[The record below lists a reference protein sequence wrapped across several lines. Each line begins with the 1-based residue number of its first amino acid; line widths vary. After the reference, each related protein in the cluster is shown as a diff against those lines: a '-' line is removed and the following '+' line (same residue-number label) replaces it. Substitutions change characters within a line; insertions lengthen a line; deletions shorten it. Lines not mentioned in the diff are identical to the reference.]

1 MPERDREGDLARER
15 EELLAFLANGT
26 LDADERA
33 ELERAFAADEALR
46 RERDFVTRLRLG
58 VKAASDAPDPGELPL
73 RRALKRI
80 EREEAR
86 ARRPSGWW
94 RAAAIAAGIAV
105 VIQSGVLVR
114 QLYAPVRGGPDLLGE
129 ARPADGRAV
138 LQIVFAPEAREA
150 EIRALLR
157 TEHAEIVD
165 GPSAAGVY
173 RVALEGVASGDADAV
188 EQAIGRLAARGDVI
202 RHVAR
207 E

>member
-1 MPERDREGDLARER
+1 MPERDHDERRDLDER
-15 EELLAFLANGT
+15 LPFLANGT
-26 LDADERA
+26 LAPEERA
-33 ELERAFAADEALR
+33 ELERALAADEALR
-46 RERDFVTRLRLG
+46 SERDFVARLRLG

-80 EREEAR
+80 EREAAR
-86 ARRPSGWW
+86 DRRPSRWW

-105 VIQSGVLVR
+105 VIQSGVIVR
-114 QLYAPVRGGPDLLGE
+114 QLGGPSRGPELLGVE
-129 ARPADGRAV
+129 SPADGRAM
-138 LQIVFAPEAREA
+138 LQVVFAPEAREG

-157 TEHAEIVD
+157 EVRGEIVR

-173 RVALEGVASGDADAV
+173 RIALDGVAPGDAAV
-188 EQAIGRLAARGDVI
+188 EEAIGRLSARDDLV

>member
-1 MPERDREGDLARER
+1 MPEHDGDRERDEMLP
-15 EELLAFLANGT
+15 FLANGT
-26 LDADERA
+26 LEPEERA
-33 ELERAFAADEALR
+33 ALERALEEDEPLR
-46 RERDFVTRLRLG
+46 RELDFVARLRTG

-86 ARRPSGWW
+86 TRRPSPWW

-105 VIQSGVLVR
+105 VVQSGVIVR
-114 QLYAPVRGGPDLLGE
+114 QLYAPAPGGPELLGE
-129 ARPADGRAV
+129 RTTATDGRVV
-138 LQIVFAPEAREA
+138 LQVTFAAEAREA
-150 EIRALLR
+150 EIRTLLR
-157 TEHAEIVD
+157 SLRATIVD

-173 RVALEGVASGDADAV
+173 RVALDGVAPGDAAAI
-188 EQAIGRLAARGDVI
+188 EGAIGRLAARGDVV

>member
-1 MPERDREGDLARER
+1 MPERERDDDRER

-26 LDADERA
+26 IDDHDRA
-33 ELERAFAADEALR
+33 ELERALAADEALR
-46 RERDFVTRLRLG
+46 AERDFVARLRLG
-58 VKAASDAPDPGELPL
+58 VKAASEAPDPGELPL

-86 ARRPSGWW
+86 DRRPSRWW
-94 RAAAIAAGIAV
+94 RAAAIAAGVAV
-105 VIQSGVLVR
+105 VIQSGVIVR
-114 QLYAPVRGGPDLLGE
+114 QLYAPPAGGPALLGE
-129 ARPADGRAV
+129 ERPAEGRAV
-138 LQIVFAPEAREA
+138 LQVVFAPEAREG

-157 TEHAEIVD
+157 EVHGEIVD

-173 RVALEGVASGDADAV
+173 RVALDDVAPADAV
-188 EQAIGRLAARGDVI
+188 ALEQAIGRLAARRDVV